1 MGFDKRS
8 RNLTEQTQRF
18 VVQPINMRVCC
29 SCENREEDSK
39 SVGFGLPPLRIHSDC
54 DGEHCL
60 SRAIWLIFSRRMQL
74 LSQGSRSAI
83 RALVVL
89 ASPNTP
95 ERITAE
101 ELAPRCDVPIA
112 MLRKH
117 MWKLSQAK
125 LVRSTRGKRGG
136 YALLR
141 SPGSINLREIVQI
154 VDTSSISDTCAFGWS
169 KCIDGMVSS
178 PHCPW
183 SNLYE
188 SYRSLLEKTTIADL
202 LPQQTKYGEKF

>member
-1 MGFDKRS
+1 LQTVSGLAEALAVQVKR
-8 RNLTEQTQRF
+8 R
-18 VVQPINMRVCC
+18 
-29 SCENREEDSK
+29 
-39 SVGFGLPPLRIHSDC
+39 PLRIHSDC

-60 SRAIWLIFSRRMQL
+60 SRATWLKFNRHMQF
-74 LSQGSRSAI
+74 LSQSSRSAI

-95 ERITAE
+95 ERLIAE
-101 ELAPRCDVPIA
+101 ELAPRCEVPIA
-112 MLRKH
+112 MLRKQ
-117 MWKLSQAK
+117 MWRLSRAK

-141 SPGSINLREIVQI
+141 SPESINLREIVQI
-154 VDTSSISDTCAFGWS
+154 VETSSIGDTCAFGWS
-169 KCIDGMVSS
+169 KCIDSNVSS

-188 SYRSLLEKTTIADL
+188 CYLGLLEKTTIADL
-202 LPQQTKYGEKF
+202 LPQQF